1 MINFM
6 GMGQLL
12 FVSYVLTA
20 IVYFKKKKAII
31 DHFYLL
37 VGFIYI
43 GAIIDITLFPIPYQ
57 QLVDRKFYHSEM
69 ECVWNFTPFKTIRLY
84 MDSPVLSQTYLFGL
98 PKHIIGNILLLAP
111 LGLYVPL
118 RKKLTKFSSVILR
131 GLLFSIGI
139 EVVQAMLSYFVR
151 LNYRAVDVDDVI
163 LNTFGVGIGYV
174 FYLIYTKVFRPEI
187 NDQYNFPLSSRLK
200 WIISSILMVIIV
212 SLGIFQS
219 IQYGMWPSQ
228 KGAVTAE
235 VSPAPFNRNVSVIE
249 LLTNPE
255 MYVTYE
261 GEVSEKN
268 EKVTITFM
276 FTKDAIVPQNP
287 PLLQAKVYLW
297 SNDNLLGTYTKP
309 LFSTYDEYAK
319 PKTLEFSEP
328 GKSITRYQVFYERS
342 GSSN

>member
-12 FVSYVLTA
+12 FVAYIVTA

-37 VGFIYI
+37 MGFIYI

-69 ECVWNFTPFKTIRLY
+69 ESVWNFTPFKTIRLY

-98 PKHIIGNILLLAP
+98 PKQLIGNILLLAP
-111 LGLYVPL
+111 LGLYFPL

-163 LNTFGVGIGYV
+163 LNTFGVAIGYV
-174 FYLIYTKVFRPEI
+174 GF
-187 NDQYNFPLSSRLK
+187 
-200 WIISSILMVIIV
+200 MVIR
-212 SLGIFQS
+212 SLFVKRVG
-219 IQYGMWPSQ
+219 G
-228 KGAVTAE
+228 
-235 VSPAPFNRNVSVIE
+235 RSV
-249 LLTNPE
+249 
-255 MYVTYE
+255 
-261 GEVSEKN
+261 
-268 EKVTITFM
+268 
-276 FTKDAIVPQNP
+276 
-287 PLLQAKVYLW
+287 
-297 SNDNLLGTYTKP
+297 
-309 LFSTYDEYAK
+309 
-319 PKTLEFSEP
+319 
-328 GKSITRYQVFYERS
+328 
-342 GSSN
+342 